1 LKDEIAKKKKNYKAK
16 KVAIKRIRIRIKFD
30 RKTLRRVKLLKQKT
44 NLKRS
49 QIKQITKKKNDDLSF
64 IFG

>member
-1 LKDEIAKKKKNYKAK
+1 MKSQKKKKNYKAK